1 MRGFWLD
8 VKNLQHKKEV
18 PLLGERQICVAGVEI
33 AARDTQGGIKNFMIA
48 ASSLGNASVYFENNS
63 ASGLGGFTGGAA
75 SGPVREKALRMMQS
89 AAAAAAHL
97 QPVDSLPPQQNV
109 ENVTLFTVSGEGQIL
124 ARELKESE
132 VRNPENDLYAFFAY
146 SQQLL
151 GAFRFAYSQQLLG
164 AFRAEQEQA
173 SAAAEKT
180 TSAAGSAMPAPPAPD
195 TKPTEN

>member
-1 MRGFWLD
+1 MNKAYETMRGFWLD

-151 GAFRFAYSQQLLG
+151 GAFRTEHERETAV
-164 AFRAEQEQA
+164 
-173 SAAAEKT
+173 AEKAP
-180 TSAAGSAMPAPPAPD
+180 SASGSAMPAPPAPD

>member
-97 QPVDSLPPQQNV
+97 QPVNSLPPQQNV
-109 ENVTLFTVSGEGQIL
+109 ENVTLFTVSGEGQIS

-132 VRNPENDLYAFFAY
+132 VRNPENVLYAFFAY
-146 SQQLL
+146 CQQLL
-151 GAFRFAYSQQLLG
+151 GAFRSEHERETAV
-164 AFRAEQEQA
+164 
-173 SAAAEKT
+173 AEKAP
-180 TSAAGSAMPAPPAPD
+180 AASGSAMPAPPAPD